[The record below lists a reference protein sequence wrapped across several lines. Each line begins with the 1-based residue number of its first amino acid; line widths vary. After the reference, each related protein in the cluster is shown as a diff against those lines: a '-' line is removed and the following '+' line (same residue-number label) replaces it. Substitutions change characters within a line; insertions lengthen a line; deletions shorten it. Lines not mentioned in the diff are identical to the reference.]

1 MFKEINEVVEVTEEL
16 PAEIGEDIINELP
29 KEIKK

>member
-1 MFKEINEVVEVTEEL
+1 MFKEINEIVEVIEEL

-29 KEIKK
+29 KEIEK